1 MAIYKIFPEKDT
13 FISSYRPNQNF
24 GRDEILEISN
34 ETELTSLHTD
44 KTRALIQFP
53 TLKIN
58 DVINNIISGS
68 NFTSYLRLFLA
79 DAYVP
84 FNYTLLGY
92 PISKNWEMGLG
103 KSGDEPKNTLGC
115 TWINAENSS
124 SWGNAGGDYLSN
136 ISSSQSFTYGSNKD
150 LLLNIRNITLGWYS
164 GSISNYGILLKQE
177 NSIEDSDDPIIT
189 KFFSMDTHTIYP
201 PQLEFR
207 WDDSSYNTT
216 LTQITTSD
224 FISTISNLKT
234 EFEEN
239 TIYKF
244 RIKARDKY
252 PTRQFTTTSVYLNS
266 KALPSSSYWALKDVK
281 TEEMIIDF
289 DNNYTKIS
297 CDNISNYFKLYM
309 DGLEPERYYQILY
322 KVVLNNGETVIID
335 DNTNYFKIVR

>member
-13 FISSYRPNQNF
+13 FISHYRSTQNF
-24 GRDEILEISN
+24 GRDEVLEISN
-34 ETELTSLHTD
+34 ETELTSLHAD

-53 TLKIN
+53 TSQISDIITNK
-58 DVINNIISGS
+58 ISGS
-68 NFTSYLRLFLA
+68 FVSYLRLFLA
-79 DAYVP
+79 TAYTP
-84 FNYTLLGY
+84 SDFSIMAY

-103 KSGDEPKNTLGC
+103 RSGDDPITTLGC
-115 TWINAENSS
+115 TWNNDAQSS
-124 SWGNAGGDYLSN
+124 SWTSTGGDYLEN
-136 ISSSQSFTYGSNKD
+136 ISSSQYFTYTANKD
-150 LLLNIRNITLGWYS
+150 INMDVSNIILGWNS
-164 GSISNYGILLKQE
+164 GSFSNYGILLKQSS
-177 NSIEDSDDPIIT
+177 SIEGSNNPIIT

-207 WDDSSYNTT
+207 WDDSSYSTT
-216 LTQITTSD
+216 LTQITSSD

-252 PTRQFTTTSVYLNS
+252 PTRQFSTTSVYLNT

-281 TEEMIIDF
+281 TEEMVIDF
-289 DNNYTKIS
+289 DTTYTKIS
-297 CDNISNYFKLYM
+297 CDNTSNYFKLYM

-322 KVVLNNGETVIID
+322 KVVLNDGETIIID
-335 DNTNYFKIVR
+335 DVSNYFKIVR

>member
-13 FISSYRPNQNF
+13 FISHYRSTQNF
-24 GRDEILEISN
+24 GRDEVLEISN
-34 ETELTSLHTD
+34 ETELTSLHAD

-53 TLKIN
+53 TSQISDIITNK
-58 DVINNIISGS
+58 ISGS
-68 NFTSYLRLFLA
+68 FVSYLRLFLA
-79 DAYVP
+79 TAYTP
-84 FNYTLLGY
+84 SDFSIMAY

-103 KSGDEPKNTLGC
+103 RSGDDPITTLGC
-115 TWINAENSS
+115 TWNNDAQSS
-124 SWGNAGGDYLSN
+124 SWTSTGGDYLEN
-136 ISSSQSFTYGSNKD
+136 ISSSQYFTYTANKD
-150 LLLNIRNITLGWYS
+150 INMDVSNIILGWNS
-164 GSISNYGILLKQE
+164 GSFSNYGILLKQSS
-177 NSIEDSDDPIIT
+177 SIEGSNNPIIT

-207 WDDSSYNTT
+207 WDDSSYSTT
-216 LTQITTSD
+216 LTQITSSD

-252 PTRQFTTTSVYLNS
+252 PTRQFSTTSVYLNT

-281 TEEMIIDF
+281 TEEMVIDF
-289 DNNYTKIS
+289 DTNYTKIS
-297 CDNISNYFKLYM
+297 CDNTSNYFKLYM

-322 KVVLNNGETVIID
+322 KIVLNNGETVIID
-335 DNTNYFKIVR
+335 DNSNYFKIVR